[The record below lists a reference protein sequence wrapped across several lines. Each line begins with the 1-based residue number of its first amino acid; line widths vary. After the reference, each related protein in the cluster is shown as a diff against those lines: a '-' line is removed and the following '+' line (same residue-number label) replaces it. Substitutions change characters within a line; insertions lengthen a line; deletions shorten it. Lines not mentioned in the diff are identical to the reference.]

1 MFNYLILLILL
12 PSINAINFNLTS
24 KCNYPLNLY
33 TNENNQFIKLCDLDQ
48 NNKNCQINYDNIPS
62 GLIKH
67 TLDADATLFEF
78 SINNMGIWYDISVIP
93 PGSGVCY
100 SYDECRQKSN
110 SDSFNVPMDVIP
122 KNINPLYSSSCISL
136 ICHESQCSD
145 AYLFPY
151 DDLKTRF
158 CPLKTDFDI
167 IFCNNETVTEPINET
182 VTEPFNETVNETITE
197 PVTEPINETVNETI
211 IEQVIDSVNETVIE
225 LVNPNIEEI
234 SIIHRNNDNKLLE
247 MMVSVCKDASYIIP
261 GPICSGSGIFP
272 TGINCPLMGTET
284 EYDCQPGAI
293 NYKDGKCIAHEDAKC
308 TKHKD
313 VWKCIYPSIGCNDNN
328 QINNNQIN
336 DNQINDNQ
344 TDLINDNQTD
354 LINDNQTDLI
364 DNNQTDLINNNQ
376 TDLIDN
382 NQTDLI
388 NNNQIDFIDNNQT
401 ALYKLLNFN
410 WKDSNNWEYSSGN
423 IVPESM
429 FENNQIT
436 LSSENSPEP
445 IRTKMSW
452 AGEKIIIFEWERSD
466 NSDTNIWML
475 NEKLRN
481 QFEKNNGWPY
491 WGELDIFEMFTE
503 DKILQPQYDF
513 TGFKDFT
520 DVSSYG
526 QLTLHMGPKHED
538 GDPCFCPSSYTKEL
552 WYQDIKY
559 MTSSCTG
566 QIENINNNKVAMIFG
581 IDEIGHYLQLIQ
593 FPIIKQIDNLYS
605 IISDNNSNILS
616 RIYNNR
622 ELFWGVPSNVDC
634 ARNGGHNPNT
644 GFPFFEEFYIV
655 LEEQKKDPDSW
666 FKINNIEIYIKN

>member
-33 TNENNQFIKLCDLDQ
+33 TNENNQFIKLCNLDQ
-48 NNKNCQINYDNIPS
+48 NNYNCQINYDNIPS

-78 SINNMGIWYDISVIP
+78 TINNIGIWYDISVIP
-93 PGSGVCY
+93 PGSGICY
-100 SYDECRQKSN
+100 SYDECRQKSI
-110 SDSFNVPMDVIP
+110 SDSFNVPIDIIV
-122 KNINPLYSSSCISL
+122 KNDNELYSQSCVSL
-136 ICHESQCSD
+136 QCNYNQCPD

-158 CPLKTDFDI
+158 CPKSTDFDI
-167 IFCNNETVTEPINET
+167 IFCNNETI
-182 VTEPFNETVNETITE
+182 TEPFTETIEPFNNTIIEPFTDIITEQFNDTITE
-197 PVTEPINETVNETI
+197 SITESITEPNNLIT
-211 IEQVIDSVNETVIE
+211 
-225 LVNPNIEEI
+225 EEI
-234 SIIHRNNDNKLLE
+234 SIIHKTNDNKLIE
-247 MMVSVCKDASYIIP
+247 MMVSICKDASYIIL
-261 GPICSGSGIFP
+261 GPICSGSGNFP

-284 EYDCQPGAI
+284 EYDCQPSSI

-308 TKHKD
+308 IKHNE
-313 VWKCIYPSIGCNDNN
+313 VWKCIYPSIGCNNQTELNN
-328 QINNNQIN
+328 NDQTELNNNDQTELNNNDQTELNNNNQN
-336 DNQINDNQ
+336 E
-344 TDLINDNQTD
+344 
-354 LINDNQTDLI
+354 
-364 DNNQTDLINNNQ
+364 
-376 TDLIDN
+376 
-382 NQTDLI
+382 
-388 NNNQIDFIDNNQT
+388 
-401 ALYKLLNFN
+401 LYQLLDFN
-410 WKDSNNWEYSSGN
+410 WKDRNNWEYSSGN

-436 LSSENSPEP
+436 LSSSNSPEP

-526 QLTLHMGPKHED
+526 QLTLHMGPKYGE

-552 WYQDIKY
+552 WYQDIEY

-566 QIENINNNKVAMIFG
+566 QIENINN
-581 IDEIGHYLQLIQ
+581 
-593 FPIIKQIDNLYS
+593 
-605 IISDNNSNILS
+605 IL
-616 RIYNNR
+616 
-622 ELFWGVPSNVDC
+622 
-634 ARNGGHNPNT
+634 
-644 GFPFFEEFYIV
+644 
-655 LEEQKKDPDSW
+655 
-666 FKINNIEIYIKN
+666 